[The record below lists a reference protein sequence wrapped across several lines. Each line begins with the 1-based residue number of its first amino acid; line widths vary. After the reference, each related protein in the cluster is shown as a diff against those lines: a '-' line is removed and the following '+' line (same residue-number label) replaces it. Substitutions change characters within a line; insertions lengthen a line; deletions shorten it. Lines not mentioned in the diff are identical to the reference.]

1 MKVHNSS
8 IQIRGTKDGINA
20 IIDIDKFNN
29 FDDMLETL
37 IKKLSVGKGFYKG
50 ASLKIETNLNLLKEE
65 DILKLKDALFEKI
78 QIKDCIFENINKV
91 ESKDNKENK
100 IFNGIYE
107 GKTKF
112 IKKTIRSGQQV
123 KYYGNIVIIGDINN
137 GAEVYAGGNIIVL
150 GTIKGQVHAGVGGN
164 KKAVISAFNLQPEI
178 LQIADIVTI
187 APDDGVKPSYP
198 EVAKIK
204 DNTVVVE
211 PYLPKKY
218 I

>member
-1 MKVHNSS
+1 MKVHSK

-20 IIDIDKFNN
+20 TIDMDKFNN
-29 FDDMLETL
+29 FDDMLESL

-50 ASLKIETNLNLLKEE
+50 ASLKIETNLKLLSE
-65 DILKLKDALFEKI
+65 DDVSKLKDALFEKI
-78 QIKDCIFENINKV
+78 QIKDCIFEDIKKL

-112 IKKTIRSGQQV
+112 IKKTIRGGQQI

-150 GTIKGQVHAGVGGN
+150 GTIRGHVHAGVGGN

-187 APDDGVKPSYP
+187 APEDGVKPSYP
-198 EVAKIK
+198 ELAKIK
-204 DNTVVVE
+204 DNIIIVE

>member
-1 MKVHNSS
+1 MKVHSG
-8 IQIRGTKDGINA
+8 IQIKGTKDGINA
-20 IIDIDKFNN
+20 NIDMDKFDS
-29 FDDMLETL
+29 FDDMLDIL
-37 IKKLSVGKGFYKG
+37 IRKLSVGKGFYKG
-50 ASLKIETNLNLLKEE
+50 SSLKIETNLKLLKED

-78 QIKDCIFENINKV
+78 QIKDCIFEDIKKL
-91 ESKDNKENK
+91 EPSENKENK

-112 IKKTIRSGQQV
+112 IKKTIRGGQQV

-187 APDDGVKPSYP
+187 APDDGIKPSYP
-198 EVAKIK
+198 ELAKIK
-204 DNTVVVE
+204 GDIIVVE

>member
-1 MKVHNSS
+1 MKVHSG
-8 IQIRGTKDGINA
+8 IQIRGTKHGINA
-20 IIDIDKFNN
+20 NIDMDKFDSV
-29 FDDMLETL
+29 DDMLEAL

-50 ASLKIETNLNLLKEE
+50 SSLKIETNLKLLKED
-65 DILKLKDALFEKI
+65 DISRLKDVLFEKI
-78 QIKDCIFENINKV
+78 QIKDCIFENISKL

-100 IFNGIYE
+100 IFTGIYE

-112 IKKTIRSGQQV
+112 IKKTIRGGQQV

-150 GTIKGQVHAGVGGN
+150 GTIKGHVHAGVGGN
-164 KKAVISAFNLQPEI
+164 KKAIISAFNLQPEI

-187 APDDGVKPSYP
+187 APDDGIKPSYP
-198 EVAKIK
+198 ELARIK
-204 DNTVVVE
+204 DDTIMVE

>member
-1 MKVHNSS
+1 MKIHSG

-20 IIDIDKFNN
+20 NIDMEKFDSI
-29 FDDMLETL
+29 DDMLEAL

-50 ASLKIETNLNLLKEE
+50 SSLKIETNLKLLKED
-65 DILKLKDALFEKI
+65 DISKLKDVLFEKI
-78 QIKDCIFENINKV
+78 QIKDCIFENTSKL

-112 IKKTIRSGQQV
+112 IKKTIRGGQQV

-164 KKAVISAFNLQPEI
+164 KKAIICLLYTS
-178 LQIADIVTI
+178 
-187 APDDGVKPSYP
+187 PSP
-198 EVAKIK
+198 R
-204 DNTVVVE
+204 D
-211 PYLPKKY
+211 
-218 I
+218 

>member
-20 IIDIDKFNN
+20 TIDMDKFNN

-50 ASLKIETNLNLLKEE
+50 ASLKIETNLNLLKE
-65 DILKLKDALFEKI
+65 DDVLKLKDVLFEKI

-187 APDDGVKPSYP
+187 APDDGIKPSYP
-198 EVAKIK
+198 ELAKIK
-204 DNTVVVE
+204 DNTIVVE

>member
-1 MKVHNSS
+1 MKVRGG
-8 IQIRGTKDGINA
+8 IQIKGTKEGINA
-20 IIDIDKFNN
+20 TIDMDKFDS
-29 FDDMLETL
+29 FDDMLSAL
-37 IKKLSVGKGFYKG
+37 IKKLSIGKGFYKG
-50 ASLKIETNLNLLKEE
+50 SSLKIETNLKLLKEE
-65 DILKLKDALFEKI
+65 DISKLKDALFEKI
-78 QIKDCIFENINKV
+78 QIKDCIFDDIIKL
-91 ESKDNKENK
+91 ESNDNKENK
-100 IFNGIYE
+100 IFNGVYE

-123 KYYGNIVIIGDINN
+123 KYYGNIVIIGDINH

-150 GTIKGQVHAGVGGN
+150 GTIKGQVHAGLGGN

-198 EVAKIK
+198 ELAKIK
-204 DNTVVVE
+204 DDIIVVE

>member
-1 MKVHNSS
+1 MKVHSG
-8 IQIRGTKDGINA
+8 IQIRGTKHGINA
-20 IIDIDKFNN
+20 NIDMDKFDSV
-29 FDDMLETL
+29 DDMLEAL

-50 ASLKIETNLNLLKEE
+50 SSLKIETNLKLLKED
-65 DILKLKDALFEKI
+65 DISKLKDVLFEKI
-78 QIKDCIFENINKV
+78 QIKDCIFENISKL

-100 IFNGIYE
+100 IFAGIYE

-112 IKKTIRSGQQV
+112 IKKTIRGGQQV

-164 KKAVISAFNLQPEI
+164 KKAIISAFNLQPEI

-198 EVAKIK
+198 ELARIK
-204 DNTVVVE
+204 DDTIMVE

>member
-1 MKVHNSS
+1 MKVHSK
-8 IQIRGTKDGINA
+8 IEIRGTKDGINA
-20 IIDIDKFNN
+20 TIDMDKFNN

-50 ASLKIETNLNLLKEE
+50 ASLKIETNLKLLNEE
-65 DILKLKDALFEKI
+65 DVSRLKDALFEKI
-78 QIKDCIFENINKV
+78 QIKDCIFEDIKKS
-91 ESKDNKENK
+91 ESKDKKENK

-112 IKKTIRSGQQV
+112 IKKTIRGGQQI

-150 GTIKGQVHAGVGGN
+150 GTIRGHVHAGVGGN

-187 APDDGVKPSYP
+187 APEDGIKPSYP
-198 EVAKIK
+198 ELAKIK
-204 DNTVVVE
+204 DNTIIVE

>member
-1 MKVHNSS
+1 MKVQSR
-8 IQIRGTKDGINA
+8 IQIKGTKEGINA
-20 IIDIDKFNN
+20 TIDMDKFEK
-29 FDDMLETL
+29 FDDMLEAL
-37 IKKLSVGKGFYKG
+37 ISKLSVGKGFYKG
-50 ASLKIETNLNLLKEE
+50 ASLTIETNLNLLKEE
-65 DILKLKDALFEKI
+65 DILKLKEVLFKKI
-78 QIKDCIFENINKV
+78 QIKECIFKEIKQEENNNI
-91 ESKDNKENK
+91 KENK

-112 IKKTIRSGQQV
+112 IKKTIRSGQQI

-137 GAEVYAGGNIIVL
+137 GAEVYAGGNIVVL
-150 GTIKGQVHAGVGGN
+150 GTIKGHVYAGVGGN

-178 LQIADIVTI
+178 LQIANIITI

-204 DNTVVVE
+204 DDIIVVE

>member
-1 MKVHNSS
+1 MKVHSG
-8 IQIRGTKDGINA
+8 IQIRGTKHGINA
-20 IIDIDKFNN
+20 NIDMDKFDSV
-29 FDDMLETL
+29 DDMLEAL

-50 ASLKIETNLNLLKEE
+50 ASLKIETNLKLLKED
-65 DILKLKDALFEKI
+65 DISKLKDVLFEKI
-78 QIKDCIFENINKV
+78 QIKDCIFENISKL

-100 IFNGIYE
+100 IFTGIYE

-112 IKKTIRSGQQV
+112 IKKTIRGGQQV
-123 KYYGNIVIIGDINN
+123 KYYGNIVIVGDINN

-164 KKAVISAFNLQPEI
+164 KKAIISAFNLQPEI

-198 EVAKIK
+198 ELARIK
-204 DNTVVVE
+204 DDTIMVE

>member
-1 MKVHNSS
+1 MKVRGG
-8 IQIRGTKDGINA
+8 IQIKGTKDGINA
-20 IIDIDKFNN
+20 TIDMHKFDS
-29 FDDMLETL
+29 FDDMLSVL
-37 IKKLSVGKGFYKG
+37 IKKLSIGKGFYKG
-50 ASLKIETNLNLLKEE
+50 SSLKIETNLKLLKEE
-65 DILKLKDALFEKI
+65 DISKLKDALFEKI
-78 QIKDCIFENINKV
+78 QIKDCIFDDIIKL
-91 ESKDNKENK
+91 ESNDNKENK
-100 IFNGIYE
+100 IFNGVYE

-123 KYYGNIVIIGDINN
+123 KYYGNIVIIGDINH

-150 GTIKGQVHAGVGGN
+150 GTIKGQVHAGLGGN

-198 EVAKIK
+198 ELAKIK
-204 DNTVVVE
+204 DDIIVVE

>member
-1 MKVHNSS
+1 MKVHSG
-8 IQIRGTKDGINA
+8 IQIRGTKHGINA
-20 IIDIDKFNN
+20 NIDMDKFDSV
-29 FDDMLETL
+29 DDMLEAL

-50 ASLKIETNLNLLKEE
+50 ASLKIETNLKLLKED
-65 DILKLKDALFEKI
+65 DISKLKDVLFEKI
-78 QIKDCIFENINKV
+78 QIKDCIFENISKL

-100 IFNGIYE
+100 IFTGIYE

-112 IKKTIRSGQQV
+112 IKKTIRGGQQV

-164 KKAVISAFNLQPEI
+164 KKAIISAFNLQPEI

-198 EVAKIK
+198 ELARIK
-204 DNTVVVE
+204 DDTIMVE

>member
-1 MKVHNSS
+1 MKVHSG

-20 IIDIDKFNN
+20 NIDMEKFDN
-29 FDDMLETL
+29 FDDMLEAL

-50 ASLKIETNLNLLKEE
+50 SSLKIETNLKLLKED
-65 DILKLKDALFEKI
+65 DISKLKDFLFEKI
-78 QIKDCIFENINKV
+78 QIKDCIFENISKL

-100 IFNGIYE
+100 IFTGIYE

-112 IKKTIRSGQQV
+112 IKKTIRGGQQV

-164 KKAVISAFNLQPEI
+164 KKAIISAFNLQPEI

-187 APDDGVKPSYP
+187 APDDGIKPAYP
-198 EVAKIK
+198 ELARIK
-204 DNTVVVE
+204 DDTIMVE

>member
-1 MKVHNSS
+1 MKVHSG
-8 IQIRGTKDGINA
+8 IQIKGTKDGINA
-20 IIDIDKFNN
+20 NIDMDKFHS
-29 FDDMLETL
+29 FDDMLDTL
-37 IKKLSVGKGFYKG
+37 IRKLSVGKGFYKG
-50 ASLKIETNLNLLKEE
+50 SSLKIETNLKLLKED

-78 QIKDCIFENINKV
+78 QIKDCIFEDIKKI
-91 ESKDNKENK
+91 ESNENKENK

-112 IKKTIRSGQQV
+112 IKKTIRGGQQV

-187 APDDGVKPSYP
+187 APDDGIKPSYP
-198 EVAKIK
+198 ELARIK
-204 DNTVVVE
+204 GDTIVVE